1 MKISFDFDD
10 TLQHRLMQELAAEY
24 IKSGYDIYITTTRK
38 SDADSDTKFNDDLR
52 QVANDLGIP
61 DEKIRYTNLESKAP
75 LLADFALHYD
85 DDAEQID
92 EINEETNCIGLLFTA
107 MRRNSVF

>member
-24 IKSGYDIYITTTRK
+24 AKSGYEIYITTTRK
-38 SDADSDTKFNDDLR
+38 SDEDSDVKINDDLR
-52 QVANDLGIP
+52 EVAQKLGIP
-61 DEKIRYTNLESKAP
+61 NERIRYTNLESKAP
-75 LLADFALHYD
+75 LLHGFALHYD

-92 EINEETNCIGLLFTA
+92 EINEETDCLGLLFTA
-107 MRRNSVF
+107 MRRNSPF